1 MLVVAAGDVERVL
14 AALVVMAVAVQV
26 RLIQLLVVEQR
37 TPVVVAADVEK
48 PSRVDQ
54 AVLAW

>member
-26 RLIQLLVVEQR
+26 RLQQLRVVEQR
-37 TPVVVAADVEK
+37 IPVAAVADVEK
-48 PSRVDQ
+48 LIRVDQ
-54 AVLAW
+54 VVLA